1 MIAQKNKLNVKMKT
15 DYWLLRDI
23 INIYLFN
30 QVTIILKKIKINTF
44 IKKRNNEK
52 ILSLRKTFEYIYKK
66 SLLTLQFKKLNIF
79 INKSD

>member
-66 SLLTLQFKKLNIF
+66 KL
-79 INKSD
+79 INFTIQKIKYIYKQK